1 MSTTPHHPDSPPD
14 VPAARPPGKPGRLLV
29 VLPSWLGDVVM
40 ATPTLRLL
48 RDALPGSFIAG
59 LARPSVAS
67 LLEGTPL
74 LDEIIIERASG
85 VMGPKRVAARVRP
98 LRFDAALLLTNS
110 FSTALTTRIAG
121 IPRRVGYDRDGRG
134 LLLTHR
140 LHAPERSS
148 KGVSRRRWA
157 AVPACAYY
165 FAAGRALLG
174 DPPPPFEE
182 LDDAMRVMP
191 PGAALELP
199 LSESDREQAD
209 RVLAAAGVGPHRG
222 DKPTDPQPH
231 FVVLN
236 PGANNPAKRWPAER
250 FAEIADGLASRHGL
264 RVLVNSGPG
273 EEDVARALRDTCRTA
288 DPVLLAEHGQTLA
301 SLKAI
306 LACARLLVTNDTGPR
321 HLAAAFGTP
330 TVTLFGPT
338 DPRWTI
344 LPEPASDMPLPPREI
359 RLAAGEI
366 GPDPLGPD
374 ELADEHPERCR
385 IDRIPADLVRDAADR
400 LLSPLQAPNAPPSV

>member
-1 MSTTPHHPDSPPD
+1 MSTPADNPR
-14 VPAARPPGKPGRLLV
+14 AARAPTKPSRLLV

-59 LARPSVAS
+59 LARPSVAA

-74 LDEIIIERASG
+74 LDEIVIERASG

-148 KGVSRRRWA
+148 KGINKRRWA

-182 LDDAMRVMP
+182 LNDAMSVLP
-191 PGAALELP
+191 PNAALELP
-199 LSESDREQAD
+199 LSQSDREQAD
-209 RVLAAAGVGPHRG
+209 RVLASAGIGAHQGGRPAER
-222 DKPTDPQPH
+222 PPH
-231 FVVLN
+231 FAVLN

-250 FAEIADGLASRHGL
+250 FAEIADDLADRHNL

-273 EEDVARALRDTCRTA
+273 EEDVAHAVRDACRTA

-306 LACARLLVTNDTGPR
+306 LARARLLVTNDTGPR
-321 HLAAAFGTP
+321 HLAAVFGTP
-330 TVTLFGPT
+330 TIALFGPT

-344 LPEPASDMPLPPREI
+344 LPERPTDGTAPPREI
-359 RLAAGEI
+359 RIAAGEV
-366 GPDPLGPD
+366 GPDPLLPD
-374 ELADEHPERCR
+374 QLADEHPDRCR
-385 IDRIPADLVRDAADR
+385 IDHIPAALVRDAADR
-400 LLSPLQAPNAPPSV
+400 LLSPGRAPAPPR